1 MTLRIHSYGA
11 APDASVLADARATPP
26 SADQPPVVFVGSIA
40 SGHRMWLPQLDLLAH
55 HRRVIALDYH
65 GHGGAPVVPGAPETM
80 DGVVAEVLATL
91 DAAGV
96 DRFDLVGLSLGG
108 AVAQAVASAAPQRVR
123 RLALACTATSF
134 GGAEKWTGRAELT
147 AAEGMSPMVEG
158 VLGLWVSE
166 DFARRH
172 RATTEWLRAMI
183 AAGVA
188 GPVESVVVPGAH
200 VPTFEARE
208 EVNAALT
215 EFLG

>member
-11 APDASVLADARATPP
+11 APHAGVLADARATPP
-26 SADQPPVVFVGSIA
+26 VADQPPVVFLGSIA
-40 SGHRMWLPQLDLLAH
+40 SGHRMWLPQLDLLAR
-55 HRRVIALDYH
+55 HRRVLALDYH
-65 GHGGAPVVPGAPETM
+65 GH
-80 DGVVAEVLATL
+80 
-91 DAAGV
+91 
-96 DRFDLVGLSLGG
+96 
-108 AVAQAVASAAPQRVR
+108 
-123 RLALACTATSF
+123 

-147 AAEGMSPMVEG
+147 AAEGMAPMVEG

-183 AAGVA
+183 AATDGAGYAVYARVLAGFDSAAWLGRIACPVLTVASAQDASTPPERLAEIAAGAA